1 MAFGI
6 GLSPAADDLGSTAWE
21 TYTPTLGGVAAGSTV
36 TGKYRRIGETYDV
49 EIVISHNGATT
60 GQITATLPETMS
72 TLLGWM
78 VIGRATYVDTSATKR
93 YAGDVIAPASSF
105 NTAYCTMQS
114 AANGQ
119 IVAATTLPDG
129 AAYAAG
135 DTTSLK
141 IRCATA

>member
-1 MAFGI
+1 MAFGT
-6 GLSPAADDLGSTAWE
+6 GLPLGVDDLGSVAWQ
-21 TYTPTLGGVAAGSTV
+21 TYTPVLGGCAAGSTV

-60 GQITATLPETMS
+60 GQITATLPATMS
-72 TLLGWM
+72 TVLAWM

-93 YAGDVIAPASSF
+93 YSGDVIAPGSSF

-135 DTTSLK
+135 DTTTLK
-141 IRCATA
+141 IRCAEA